1 MERQNQTVAGEGL
14 QPSGKPG
21 FYQEL
26 SPQEFSRRKELVV
39 LLLKAPDAGEAFT
52 GFREVISSADSGA
65 LLRAAAKLGRGQ
77 PIGIVCI
84 HGDCSGRLAIRLSN
98 QGYSVYHLG
107 GGLWE
112 WYHCFR
118 GHRGG
123 TA

>member
-14 QPSGKPG
+14 QSSGNTG

-26 SPQEFSRRKELVV
+26 SPQEFNRRKELVV
-39 LLLKAPDAGEAFT
+39 LLLKAPDAGEAFP

-65 LLRAAAKLGRGQ
+65 LLRAAGNLGRGQ

-107 GGLWE
+107 GGMWE
-112 WYHCFR
+112 WNHCFR
-118 GHRGG
+118 GHRG
-123 TA
+123 AAA

>member
-1 MERQNQTVAGEGL
+1 MERQNQTVAEEGL
-14 QPSGKPG
+14 QPSGNTG

-26 SPQEFSRRKELVV
+26 SPQEFNRRKELVV

-52 GFREVISSADSGA
+52 GFRDVISTADSAA
-65 LLRAAAKLGRGQ
+65 LLLAAARLGRGQ

-107 GGLWE
+107 GGMWE
-112 WYHCFR
+112 WNHCFR
-118 GHRGG
+118 GHRG
-123 TA
+123 AAA

>member
-1 MERQNQTVAGEGL
+1 MERQNQTVAEEGL
-14 QPSGKPG
+14 QPSENPG

-26 SPQEFSRRKELVV
+26 SPQEFNRRKELVL

-52 GFREVISSADSGA
+52 GFRDVISTADSAA
-65 LLRAAAKLGRGQ
+65 LLRAAARLGRGQ

-107 GGLWE
+107 GGMWE
-112 WYHCFR
+112 WNHCFR
-118 GHRGG
+118 GHRG
-123 TA
+123 AAA